1 MDNKK
6 QYKDSKRVTTV
17 TLLNKFILLSTR
29 GLWMQAKETDFALLK
44 QKGHFLEG

>member
-1 MDNKK
+1 MWIEIMQGLQDRDYSNLFE
-6 QYKDSKRVTTV
+6 QA
-17 TLLNKFILLSTR
+17 LSTR